1 MRKELFT
8 QIKILCNELEIKY
21 NPEFY
26 FKMSD
31 TQLKNEIERLSDMSD
46 ENYGNEYQIY
56 RAMQN
61 KFTKKGIQQ

>member
-21 NPEFY
+21 NPKFY
-26 FKMSD
+26 FEMSD

-46 ENYGNEYQIY
+46 DNYGNEYQTY
-56 RAMQN
+56 KAM
-61 KFTKKGIQQ
+61 